1 MDKILLIED
10 LAEYQVLVRGVLG
23 PQFQVACVETLRD
36 AAALLAKEKFN
47 AIILDALLPDGDG
60 LKFCAELRSGAN
72 TSNIPLVMLTARG
85 SITDKVAAFS
95 NGADD
100 YVTKP
105 FEPLELKAR
114 IEALVKRFSERNQ
127 SAGTLVRGSL
137 RLATEEYKAY
147 AQEGSR
153 EQELKLTPMEFRL
166 LQFLIK
172 NEHRVVTRA
181 DILQGVWGSGVF
193 VVDRVIDKHVSSL
206 RQKLGVHSEYIQT
219 VPRLGY
225 QFQVPS
231 AHLAE
236 ATFSAQSSSL
246 SVGG

>member
-23 PQFQVACVETLRD
+23 PQFQVSCVETLRE
-36 AAALLAKEKFN
+36 ATALLAKETFN
-47 AIILDALLPDGDG
+47 AVILDALLPDGDG
-60 LKFCAELRSGAN
+60 MKFCAELRKSPATG
-72 TSNIPLVMLTARG
+72 NIPLVMLTARG
-85 SITDKVAAFS
+85 SVTDKVAAFS

-114 IEALVKRFSERNQ
+114 MEALVKRFRERNQ
-127 SAGTLVRGSL
+127 QSGTLVRGTL

-147 AQEGSR
+147 AQEGGRDS
-153 EQELKLTPMEFRL
+153 ELKLTPMEFRL

-206 RQKLGVHSEYIQT
+206 RQKLGAHAEYIQT

-225 QFQVPS
+225 QFQVPAS
-231 AHLAE
+231 QLSPALSLAP
-236 ATFSAQSSSL
+236 AASL

>member
-1 MDKILLIED
+1 MEKVLLIED
-10 LAEYQVLVRGVLG
+10 LAEYQVIVKGVLG
-23 PQFQVACVETLRD
+23 SQFQVTCAEDIAT
-36 AAALLAKEKFN
+36 AHALLARDTFDVV
-47 AIILDALLPDGDG
+47 ILDAVLPDGDG
-60 LKFCAELRSGAN
+60 FKLCAELRSNSA
-72 TSNIPLVMLTARG
+72 TSALPVVMLTARG
-85 SITDKVAAFS
+85 SLSDKVAAFS
-95 NGADD
+95 YGADD

-114 IEALVKRFSERNQ
+114 IEALVKRQRERGQ
-127 SAGTLVRGSL
+127 RQAVVVRGNL
-137 RLATEEYKAY
+137 RLSTEEYKAY
-147 AQEGSR
+147 AMEAGK

-206 RQKLGVHSEYIQT
+206 RQKLGSLADYIQT

-225 QFQVPS
+225 QFQ
-231 AHLAE
+231 
-236 ATFSAQSSSL
+236 SL
-246 SVGG
+246 NVSDGPSVGPSLLGAGA